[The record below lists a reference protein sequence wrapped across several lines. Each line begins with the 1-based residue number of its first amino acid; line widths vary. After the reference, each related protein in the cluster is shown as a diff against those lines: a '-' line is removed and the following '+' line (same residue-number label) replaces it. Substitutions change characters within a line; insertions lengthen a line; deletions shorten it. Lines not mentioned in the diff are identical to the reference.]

1 MEASVDK
8 WTEERRIAM
17 RGKKTQMS
25 REINAMLIGS
35 RRARVEVDEEIAKER
50 PW

>member
-8 WTEERRIAM
+8 WTQERRIAM

-25 REINAMLIGS
+25 REVNAMLIVS
-35 RRARVEVDEEIAKER
+35 RKARIEVDEEIAKER

>member
-8 WTEERRIAM
+8 WTQERRIAM

-25 REINAMLIGS
+25 RVINAMLIGS
-35 RRARVEVDEEIAKER
+35 RRARVEVDEEIAKG
-50 PW
+50 